1 MSTQSRHGPITRRVI
16 EALRR
21 QMRMKVVDLAAFRAG
36 QEYAEALQKSVTPKE
51 QLAKSDPAHAAYI
64 YAQNQM
70 SIMAEQLLQL
80 PEMKSFVKQIGPAED
95 EYAPSWPPMS
105 PISTSFFVC
114 WSTYDLGIGARRE
127 TLGHVI
133 TDVAGGCGTHAAS

>member
-16 EALRR
+16 EAVRR
-21 QMRMKVVDLAAFRAG
+21 PMHMKVVDLAAFRAG

-70 SIMAEQLLQL
+70 SIMAEQLLLL

-105 PISTSFFVC
+105 PISTSFF
-114 WSTYDLGIGARRE
+114 
-127 TLGHVI
+127 
-133 TDVAGGCGTHAAS
+133 

>member
-36 QEYAEALQKSVTPKE
+36 QEHAEALQKSVTPKE
-51 QLAKSDPAHAAYI
+51 QLAETQPAHAAYV

-70 SIMAEQLLQL
+70 SVMAEQLLQL

-114 WSTYDLGIGARRE
+114 
-127 TLGHVI
+127 
-133 TDVAGGCGTHAAS
+133 